1 MNRRKKVKRLGAK
14 TISFPKGKG
23 HLTHNNREFISN
35 NVVPERTAWN
45 RIYIQES
52 LEQAYEKC
60 FGQALME
67 YNAGQ
72 KRKDRRKEN
81 YLKEIENSG
90 NKEKTFYE
98 NIVQIGKKD
107 DTPVVGADGKLTEE
121 AKAAIEILEQYA
133 KTFQERNPNLY
144 LFNCV
149 MHLDEATPHLHID
162 YIPVANGYKTGMKT
176 RNSLTKA
183 LQQMGFAKAVSKK
196 ENETVAWQQR
206 ERAYLTELCQE
217 KGIDVEVL
225 GVQRDNLTLPEY
237 KAVMRKVEKLE
248 YQAVKIEENN
258 QRLAEQAEKLA
269 DQIARLDEKE
279 KDNKDVLKK
288 HDLRADTLKTI
299 AKETEKDTKKLKS
312 AAVPVSNIFGGE
324 EYVKVKKSDWDKII
338 DAFSRAVSRNKL
350 LEKYEK
356 KIVALEKKVSDVSG
370 LLEKMKQFIS
380 NRGLGEAFAEFV
392 KSLEPKTMKE
402 RLTEKQK
409 VVKEQTQQISVPN
422 CNSWKERL
430 FMNITYEKN
439 GDYLISNL
447 ISDPEPEGEL
457 RKFGLMRRHYLKEHR
472 SGIYQAM
479 LLSGKLKEHLLMMQE
494 QAEAQFDLLVKQMAE
509 QEGVTEHLKEKNQ
522 MIWVQRMNNIRERAE
537 KIVRATLLQ

>member
-1 MNRRKKVKRLGAK
+1 M
-14 TISFPKGKG
+14 
-23 HLTHNNREFISN
+23 
-35 NVVPERTAWN
+35 
-45 RIYIQES
+45 
-52 LEQAYEKC
+52 
-60 FGQALME
+60 
-67 YNAGQ
+67 
-72 KRKDRRKEN
+72 
-81 YLKEIENSG
+81 
-90 NKEKTFYE
+90 
-98 NIVQIGKKD
+98 
-107 DTPVVGADGKLTEE
+107 VGADGKLTEE

-237 KAVMRKVEKLE
+237 KAAMQKVEKLE
-248 YQAVKIEENN
+248 HQSVKTEENN
-258 QRLAEQAEKLA
+258 QRLAEQ
-269 DQIARLDEKE
+269 
-279 KDNKDVLKK
+279 
-288 HDLRADTLKTI
+288 ADTLKTI

-312 AAVPVSNIFGGE
+312 AAVPVSNIFGSE

-356 KIVALEKKVSDVSG
+356 KIVALEKKVSDVNG
-370 LLEKMKQFIS
+370 LLDKMKQFIS
-380 NRGLGEAFAEFV
+380 IRGLGEAFVEFM

-409 VVKEQTQQISVPN
+409 VVKEQTQQKSMHTQEHGTSRKHNISA
-422 CNSWKERL
+422 
-430 FMNITYEKN
+430 
-439 GDYLISNL
+439 
-447 ISDPEPEGEL
+447 EL
-457 RKFGLMRRHYLKEHR
+457 
-472 SGIYQAM
+472 
-479 LLSGKLKEHLLMMQE
+479 
-494 QAEAQFDLLVKQMAE
+494 
-509 QEGVTEHLKEKNQ
+509 
-522 MIWVQRMNNIRERAE
+522 
-537 KIVRATLLQ
+537 

>member
-35 NVVPERTAWN
+35 NVVPERTVWN

-60 FGQALME
+60 FGQALRD
-67 YNAGQ
+67 YNVAQ

-206 ERAYLTELCQE
+206 ERTYLTELCQE

-237 KAVMRKVEKLE
+237 KAAMQKVEKLE
-248 YQAVKIEENN
+248 HQAVKIEENN
-258 QRLAEQAEKLA
+258 QRLEEQAEKLA
-269 DQIARLDEKE
+269 DQIAKLDEKE

-312 AAVPVSNIFGGE
+312 AAVPINNIL
-324 EYVKVKKSDWDKII
+324 KKSDWDKIM

-350 LEKYEK
+350 LDKYEK
-356 KIVALEKKVSDVSG
+356 KITALEKKVADVSG
-370 LLEKMKQFIS
+370 LLDKMKQFIS
-380 NRGLGEAFAEFV
+380 ARGLGEAFTEFV

-402 RLTEKQK
+402 RLVEKQK
-409 VVKEQTQQISVPN
+409 IIKEQSQQQSMHTQEHGVSKKRNIS
-422 CNSWKERL
+422 
-430 FMNITYEKN
+430 T
-439 GDYLISNL
+439 
-447 ISDPEPEGEL
+447 EL
-457 RKFGLMRRHYLKEHR
+457 
-472 SGIYQAM
+472 
-479 LLSGKLKEHLLMMQE
+479 
-494 QAEAQFDLLVKQMAE
+494 
-509 QEGVTEHLKEKNQ
+509 
-522 MIWVQRMNNIRERAE
+522 
-537 KIVRATLLQ
+537 

>member
-225 GVQRDNLTLPEY
+225 GIQRDNLTLPEY
-237 KAVMRKVEKLE
+237 KAAMRKVEKLE
-248 YQAVKIEENN
+248 HQAVEIEENN
-258 QRLAEQAEKLA
+258 QRLAEQAEKLV
-269 DQIARLDEKE
+269 DQIAKLDEKE
-279 KDNKDVLKK
+279 KDNKNVLKK
-288 HDLRADTLKTI
+288 YGLRADTLKTI

-312 AAVPVSNIFGGE
+312 AAIPVSNILGSE
-324 EYVKVKKSDWDKII
+324 EYVKVKKSDWEKII
-338 DAFSRAVSRNKL
+338 DAFGRAVSRNKL

-370 LLEKMKQFIS
+370 LLDKMKQFKGDQMLHHFKGKIDIGTGNGGFLS
-380 NRGLGEAFAEFV
+380 QLKLQNEMRLTDESWINYQKGKGDEEFQKYMEDLTDMQNHV
-392 KSLEPKTMKE
+392 LLYLQSFCSLEEKGVQERREQQVADKKESRSTAAIGVDKQVNVKDVEKAERKSVPQKKATVGKEKKPSIHE
-402 RLTEKQK
+402 RLEINKKIVQEKQGK
-409 VVKEQTQQISVPN
+409 DKP
-422 CNSWKERL
+422 ER
-430 FMNITYEKN
+430 
-439 GDYLISNL
+439 G
-447 ISDPEPEGEL
+447 
-457 RKFGLMRRHYLKEHR
+457 
-472 SGIYQAM
+472 A
-479 LLSGKLKEHLLMMQE
+479 
-494 QAEAQFDLLVKQMAE
+494 DL
-509 QEGVTEHLKEKNQ
+509 GVRT
-522 MIWVQRMNNIRERAE
+522 V
-537 KIVRATLLQ
+537 